1 MKKKIF
7 TLFLAL
13 VAAAG
18 FSWAET
24 TVTWDSNTLSSINIR
39 NGESFTEGDVTVTV
53 LDGKIAGTSKWT
65 GNSVE
70 ASFKFSTSL
79 GNFTKIEITAEI
91 RGLGGSGWTQASP
104 GAVWTGDANE
114 TIYGMYFKNVSQI
127 VFTIGDAATAVTGV
141 TLSQSEAAMTVG
153 GDALTLTA
161 TVAPDDATDK
171 TVTWTSSDPTVATVA
186 DGVVTAVAAGTATI
200 TATATNGND
209 DTADDKTAT
218 CTVTVTEPA
227 SLVPVT
233 LPDGAEIQQWYAAGT
248 DNGES
253 ANVAWVGNDVYI
265 SGIFANFPDA
275 WIKGTLGED
284 GSTVTFPKLQYLG
297 EYTTLHIWAVAAN
310 QNSELLDI
318 IMHYENTADGKTL
331 TLDADQIL
339 FLNGAEDRV
348 YYFKY
353 FEKVKLM
360 ENAPAPKQ
368 IDELPYLNTFDSE
381 EEQADFKI
389 IDANNDNKTWTAY
402 SGMMRYSY
410 SSTNAG
416 DDWLVSPMIKLK
428 AGKVYKISLY
438 THAQRN
444 GYPEKL
450 EVKAAKDATAS
461 GAETAALL
469 AAGTDVIA
477 ATTITTVGFI
487 SLSNDTFTVAET
499 GYYNFGIHAISDPD
513 KYYLYVDDFVVER
526 IVTPD
531 QEAAE
536 AVEALFDALPA
547 ADAVTLNDTTAIE
560 AARAAYETLTDEQ
573 KALVTAEELAKLTD
587 AEAALAAAEKAAADQ
602 KAANDVVALFDA
614 LPADITLEDKAAIE
628 AARAAY
634 DALTA
639 DQKALVSAEDLAKL
653 TAAEE
658 ALAAAEKS
666 AADQEAAGAVV
677 ALFDALPAD
686 ITLEDKAAIEAARA
700 AYNALTDEQK
710 ALVTPEDL
718 AKLTDAEA
726 ALAALKE
733 TTEIEDIQ
741 GGIKN
746 TKIIENGQIYI
757 LRGDKTYTV
766 TGQEL
771 K

>member
-1 MKKKIF
+1 M
-7 TLFLAL
+7 
-13 VAAAG
+13 G
-18 FSWAET
+18 GS
-24 TVTWDSNTLSSINIR
+24 D
-39 NGESFTEGDVTVTV
+39 D
-53 LDGKIAGTSKWT
+53 
-65 GNSVE
+65 

-79 GNFTKIEITAEI
+79 GNFTRIEITATI
-91 RGLGGSGWTQASP
+91 YTLGGSGWTETSP
-104 GAVWTGDANE
+104 GAVWTGEANE
-114 TIYGMYFKNVSQI
+114 TIFGKNLDFVSQI
-127 VFTIGDAATAVTGV
+127 VFTIGEPTVDVTGV
-141 TLSQSEAAMTVG
+141 TLSKTAASLIVG

-161 TVAPDDATDK
+161 TVAPDNATDK

-200 TATATNGND
+200 TATATNGTD

-218 CTVTVTEPA
+218 CTVTVTEP
-227 SLVPVT
+227 VT
-233 LPDGAEIQQWYAAGT
+233 LPDGAEIQQWYAMGS

-284 GSTVTFPKLQYLG
+284 GSTVTFPKFQYMG
-297 EYTTLHIWAVAAN
+297 EFPPYHIWAVAAN
-310 QNSELLDI
+310 QDGQLLDI

-339 FLNGAEDRV
+339 LLNGAVDQV
-348 YYFKY
+348 YYLKY
-353 FEKVKLM
+353 FESLKLM

-368 IDELPYLNTFDSE
+368 VDELPYQNSFDTE
-381 EEQADFKI
+381 ELQSDFKI
-389 IDANNDNKTWTAY
+389 IDANNDSKTWAAY
-402 SGMMRYSY
+402 SGYMRYTY

-416 DDWLVSPMIKLK
+416 DDWLVSPMIKLI
-428 AGKVYKISLY
+428 AGNVYKISLY
-438 THAQRN
+438 THAQN
-444 GYPEKL
+444 SGYPEKL

-469 AAGTDVIA
+469 AAGTEVIA

-531 QEAAE
+531 QAAAE
-536 AVEALFDALPA
+536 AVEALFDALPV

-560 AARAAYETLTDEQ
+560 AARAAYEALTDDQ

-602 KAANDVVALFDA
+602 
-614 LPADITLEDKAAIE
+614 
-628 AARAAY
+628 
-634 DALTA
+634 
-639 DQKALVSAEDLAKL
+639 Q
-653 TAAEE
+653 
-658 ALAAAEKS
+658 
-666 AADQEAAGAVV
+666 AAGAVV
-677 ALFDALPAD
+677 VLFDGLPAVEN
-686 ITLEDKAAIEAARA
+686 ITLDNKEAIEAARA
-700 AYNALTDEQK
+700 AYNALTDDQK

-726 ALAALKE
+726 ALAALIKE
-733 TTEIEDIQ
+733 GIEDVQ
-741 GGIKN
+741 SDVKN
-746 TKIIENGQIYI
+746 VKVIRDGQLLI
-757 LRGDKTYTV
+757 LRGEKVYTLQ
-766 TGQEL
+766 GQEV